1 MNYSHIY
8 VGRLFAVLM
17 LVACSAAAR
26 YAMATETF
34 SPLELERLRQV
45 SRALLETRATERQRV
60 LHDTADPRQMLSD
73 IDTQL
78 RALEAAVQQDH
89 LPHTQVAPAPT
100 AANNRLRGG
109 ANPAPTPRAAAATAR
124 ATPALIDEALATV
137 LSHQRALRKRTGNR
151 GAGVLVSRASR
162 VVSSN
167 TREIDPAAQVA
178 QALDLVDT
186 ELRRMRSHGADVDGL
201 HRARQKI
208 SLAAPPMPREIAPT
222 FQTITRHYR

>member
-1 MNYSHIY
+1 MNYAHNY
-8 VGRLFAVLM
+8 AGRLFAVLM

-34 SPLELERLRQV
+34 STLELERLRQV

-60 LHDTADPRQMLSD
+60 SHDTTEPRQMLSD
-73 IDTQL
+73 VDTQL

-89 LPHTQVAPAPT
+89 LPHTRVAPAPS
-100 AANNRLRGG
+100 AANNRSRGP
-109 ANPAPTPRAAAATAR
+109 ANPAPTPRAAAAKAR

-137 LSHQRALRKRTGNR
+137 LSHQNTLRKRTDSR
-151 GAGVLVSRASR
+151 GAGALVSRASR

-167 TREIDPAAQVA
+167 AREIDPAAQVA
-178 QALDLVDT
+178 QALNLVDT

-201 HRARQKI
+201 RRARQKI

>member
-73 IDTQL
+73 IDTRL
-78 RALEAAVQQDH
+78 RALEAAVQQDD
-89 LPHTQVAPAPT
+89 LPHTQVAPAPSAT
-100 AANNRLRGG
+100 NNRLRGG
-109 ANPAPTPRAAAATAR
+109 ANPAPTPRAAAAKAR
-124 ATPALIDEALATV
+124 AAPALIDEALAMV
-137 LSHQRALRKRTGNR
+137 LSHQRALHKRTGSR
-151 GAGVLVSRASR
+151 GAGALVSRASR
-162 VVSSN
+162 VVPTS

-178 QALDLVDT
+178 QALDLVDA
-186 ELRRMRSHGADVDGL
+186 ELRRMRSHGADVGGL
-201 HRARQKI
+201 RRARKKI
-208 SLAAPPMPREIAPT
+208 SLAAQPMPREIAPT

>member
-1 MNYSHIY
+1 MNYAHNY
-8 VGRLFAVLM
+8 AGRLFAVLM

-60 LHDTADPRQMLSD
+60 SHDTTEPRQMLSD
-73 IDTQL
+73 VDTQL

-89 LPHTQVAPAPT
+89 LPHTRVAPAPS
-100 AANNRLRGG
+100 AANNRSRGP
-109 ANPAPTPRAAAATAR
+109 ANPAPTPRAAAAKAR

-137 LSHQRALRKRTGNR
+137 LSHQNTLRKRTDSR
-151 GAGVLVSRASR
+151 GAGALVSRASR

-167 TREIDPAAQVA
+167 AREIDPAAQVA
-178 QALDLVDT
+178 QALNLVDT

-201 HRARQKI
+201 RRARQKI

>member
-1 MNYSHIY
+1 MNYSHNY
-8 VGRLFAVLM
+8 AGRLFAVLM
-17 LVACSAAAR
+17 LVVLSAAAR

-34 SPLELERLRQV
+34 STLELERLRQV

-60 LHDTADPRQMLSD
+60 SHDTTEPRQMLSD
-73 IDTQL
+73 VDTQL

-89 LPHTQVAPAPT
+89 LPHTRVAPAPS
-100 AANNRLRGG
+100 AANNRSRGP
-109 ANPAPTPRAAAATAR
+109 ANPAPTPRAAAAKAR

-137 LSHQRALRKRTGNR
+137 LSHQNTLRKRTGSH
-151 GAGVLVSRASR
+151 GAGALISRASR
-162 VVSSN
+162 VVPTN
-167 TREIDPAAQVA
+167 TPEIDPAAHVA
-178 QALDLVDT
+178 QALNLVDT

-201 HRARQKI
+201 RRARQKI